1 MIRRTLPATVLAL
14 LLLAAAYLVLGRPDP
29 GQAARFFAGG
39 IPTMEDGEAVV
50 ALISWIVV
58 AGIAAISIGGS
69 LRALTRSDVL
79 RQRSR
84 RAVLAFAAGLLL
96 LLVAVVQRSLPAT
109 VSVCCGDQA
118 SAAQEAQSLGK

>member
-1 MIRRTLPATVLAL
+1 MIRRTLPATALAL
-14 LLLAAAYLVLGRPDP
+14 LLLAAAFFVLGRPDP
-29 GQAARFFAGG
+29 GQAARFFSGG
-39 IPTMEDGEAVV
+39 IPTIEEGEAVV

-69 LRALTRSDVL
+69 LHALTRSDVL

-84 RAVLAFAAGLLL
+84 RAVLTFTAGLLL

-118 SAAQEAQSLGK
+118 AAAQEAQSLGK

>member
-14 LLLAAAYLVLGRPDP
+14 LLLAAAFLVLGKPDP

-39 IPTMEDGEAVV
+39 FPTMEDGEAVV

-58 AGIAAISIGGS
+58 AAVAAICVAGS

-96 LLVAVVQRSLPAT
+96 LLVAVVQRSLPPT

-118 SAAQEAQSLGK
+118 AAAEEAQSLGK